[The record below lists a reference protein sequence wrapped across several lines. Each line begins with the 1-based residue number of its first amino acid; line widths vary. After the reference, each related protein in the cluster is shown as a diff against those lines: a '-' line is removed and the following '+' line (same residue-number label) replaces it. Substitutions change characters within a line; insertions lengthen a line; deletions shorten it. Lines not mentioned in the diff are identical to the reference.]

1 MKRFLVLFEK
11 SKTGYGAYVP
21 DLPGVGVTG
30 ETMDEAERLIYEA
43 IEFHLE
49 GMAAA
54 GETIPEPS
62 TTAEIM
68 GIRTD
73 ELLHA

>member
-1 MKRFLVLFEK
+1 MRRYLVIFEK
-11 SKTGYGAYVP
+11 SKTGFGAYVP

-30 ETMDEAERLIYEA
+30 STMEETEQLVYEA

-49 GMAAA
+49 NMAAE
-54 GETIPEPS
+54 GEPIPEPS

-68 GIRTD
+68 GIRTT
-73 ELLHA
+73 ELSHV